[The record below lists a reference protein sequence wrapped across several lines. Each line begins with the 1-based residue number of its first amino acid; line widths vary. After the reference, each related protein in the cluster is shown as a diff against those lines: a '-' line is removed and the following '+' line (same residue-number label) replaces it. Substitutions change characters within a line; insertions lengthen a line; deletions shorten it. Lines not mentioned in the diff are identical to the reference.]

1 MNFKKLLEQA
11 AGKVAEAKSII
22 SEFEGKEMSAEKK
35 AEMDALLADAANLK
49 AQAESEKKAAEMDE
63 FFNSPEYKHSIEE
76 KGVKNMDNNQTPE
89 VKQDL
94 AKKEAFYKFM
104 RDGKASLTREEKALV
119 ENAAGEILVP
129 EDLQK
134 EIFRDL
140 PALTIVRNLASTR
153 TTSSNRVRMRSVN
166 EVTVGW
172 GKLETGGSATE
183 STFVPGEDYQ
193 YVEDLIGLTK
203 IGEDE
208 LDDSDINL
216 NALVADSFTRVIA
229 QAEDKAFIMGT
240 GHANGQPEGILTNA
254 DIDVINSAVAG
265 EIDIDDLKNLV
276 YAVPAQYRKNGAFIM
291 NSQTELALQKLKDE
305 NGAYLWQP
313 SVQAGRPSTFL
324 GYPVYNQEDVPSI
337 GTAKKAVI
345 FGDFK
350 AGYRILDRQDT
361 SLTRLNELYAEQ
373 GLVGFKVKYRVGGAV
388 VRPAAIKILKVQ

>member
-1 MNFKKLLEQA
+1 MNFKQLLEQA

-22 SEFEGKEMSAEKK
+22 TEFEGKEMPAEKK
-35 AEMDALLADAANLK
+35 SEMDNLLVEAANLK

-63 FFNSPEYKHSIEE
+63 YFNSPEYKHSIEE
-76 KGVKNMDNNQTPE
+76 KGVKIMENNQTPE

-104 RDGKASLTREEKALV
+104 REGKASLTREEKALV
-119 ENAAGEILVP
+119 ENQAGEILVP

-140 PALTIVRNLASTR
+140 PELTIVRNLASTR
-153 TTSSNRVRMRSVN
+153 NTSSNRVRMRSIN

-172 GKLETGGSATE
+172 GKLETGATAPE
-183 STFVPGEDYQ
+183 STFVPTEEFQ
-193 YVEDLIGLTK
+193 YVEDLVGLTK

-216 NALVADSFTRVIA
+216 NALVADSFSRVIA
-229 QAEDKAFIMGT
+229 AAEDAAFIAGT
-240 GHANGQPEGILTNA
+240 GHANGQPEGILNNT
-254 DIDVINSAVAG
+254 AVGEVVSGAVG

-276 YAVPAQYRKNGAFIM
+276 YSVPAQYRKNGAFIM
-291 NSQTELALQKLKDE
+291 NSQTELALQKMKDN

-313 SVQAGRPSTFL
+313 SVQAGRPATFL
-324 GYPVYNQEDVPSI
+324 GYPVFNQEDVPAVAT
-337 GTAKKAVI
+337 GNKAVI

-388 VRPAAIKILKVQ
+388 VRPEAIKVLKVQ